1 MRRAVDASQ
10 ATRIV
15 QTASETVCP
24 RCERALHISQHR
36 RRFVYRLDGLMY
48 SVDRDKRCPQRECPG
63 RSRIYRPPQDIRL
76 ALPSMSY
83 GLDVVVWV
91 GEGHLVRGES
101 LRQLGRELNQKK
113 VPIDQT
119 QVGELLRTY
128 LVLGRLCRGD
138 EAALRQRLLKR
149 GGIVLMVD
157 GVQHDDRS
165 PVLYLCWDALS
176 GTPLFGERKEFRGR
190 DDLIPLLER
199 VKAMDVPV
207 IGIVTD
213 KEKGL
218 VPAVQAVFPEV
229 PYHFCHT
236 HFLKNC
242 AKPMESDLSE
252 LGASVAQRAESVQKL
267 AAQLHQQERNATKD
281 NAAPPLSLV
290 NSTQDPD
297 PCTPRI
303 QTAAAPALCAPSV
316 QTAAAPAPETAAA
329 VSPASSL
336 QPSTQDAPLT
346 EAELVK
352 QLCAAVRV
360 NAKASGKAPL
370 NPPQLL
376 RHQRLESIRAT
387 VRLARQKK
395 RHPDPSARFPGPGLV
410 HRLAHNPSG
419 RSRAAPRPHPAS
431 SRPSFAP

>member
-1 MRRAVDASQ
+1 MGMADCLIYKGGMRRAVDPSR
-10 ATRIV
+10 ATRIE
-15 QTASETVCP
+15 QTASETVCSQ
-24 RCERALHISQHR
+24 CGRALHISQHR
-36 RRFVYRLDGLMY
+36 CRFVFRLDGLVH
-48 SVDRDKRCPQRECPG
+48 SVERDKRCPQRECPG

-91 GEGHLVRGES
+91 GEGHLTRGES
-101 LRQLGRELNQKK
+101 LRQLGRELNQNQ

-138 EAALRQRLLKR
+138 EATLRTRLLEQ

-157 GVQHDDRS
+157 GVQYDDRS

-190 DDLIPLLER
+190 DDLSPLLER

-218 VPAVQAVFPEV
+218 VPAVQAVFPQV
-229 PYHFCHT
+229 PYQFCHT

-252 LGASVAQRAESVQKL
+252 LGASVAQRAESVQKI
-267 AAQLHQQERNATKD
+267 AAQLHQ
-281 NAAPPLSLV
+281 
-290 NSTQDPD
+290 
-297 PCTPRI
+297 
-303 QTAAAPALCAPSV
+303 
-316 QTAAAPAPETAAA
+316 PE
-329 VSPASSL
+329 L
-336 QPSTQDAPLT
+336 
-346 EAELVK
+346 
-352 QLCAAVRV
+352 
-360 NAKASGKAPL
+360 NAKADTAPSASSVNSALDPLRSPPPPLLPFLRPPLRSPPPPLLPFLRPPLRSPPPPPRSSPAVPPHWMLLLPRLSWSGSCAPRSGSM
-370 NPPQLL
+370 PKPV
-376 RHQRLESIRAT
+376 QRL
-387 VRLARQKK
+387 L
-395 RHPDPSARFPGPGLV
+395 
-410 HRLAHNPSG
+410 
-419 RSRAAPRPHPAS
+419 
-431 SRPSFAP
+431 